1 MMQMR
6 PRDRP
11 TSKVLFDAYS
21 KVSYDVWKKG
31 TNPPGMDPERQANGP
46 WEFIGGSV
54 GKLFGASDP
63 SNPANEPRM
72 AQHTCG
78 TCAARLSWALNY
90 GSAATAI
97 KTDVIPSAQ
106 SGGGT
111 VFRNDPN
118 VTYGRNAG
126 DAMNYIVGA
135 PAMHLY
141 LTNQWGAPDTRLS
154 NLDVYAAD
162 PATGSRTRTSEGDAS
177 ALRAKLGPNKIA
189 VFAGAY
195 HVGVISQQLKTDDYI
210 YHDPDVVPAV
220 AWILP

>member
-1 MMQMR
+1 MEAQ
-6 PRDRP
+6 
-11 TSKVLFDAYS
+11 
-21 KVSYDVWKKG
+21 
-31 TNPPGMDPERQANGP
+31 RQANGP

-63 SNPANEPRM
+63 SSPPDGLRM
-72 AQHTCG
+72 AQNTCG
-78 TCAARLSWALNY
+78 TCAARLSWALNHCF
-90 GSAATAI
+90 AATAVESG
-97 KTDVIPSAQ
+97 VIPSVQA
-106 SGGGT
+106 GGGT

-118 VTYGRNAG
+118 VTYGGNAG

-154 NLDVYAAD
+154 NLDVYATD
-162 PATGSRTRTSEGDAS
+162 PVTGSRTRTSEGDAS

-195 HVGVISQQLKTDDYI
+195 HVGVISQQLRTDDYI
-210 YHDPDVVPAV
+210 YYDPHVVPAV